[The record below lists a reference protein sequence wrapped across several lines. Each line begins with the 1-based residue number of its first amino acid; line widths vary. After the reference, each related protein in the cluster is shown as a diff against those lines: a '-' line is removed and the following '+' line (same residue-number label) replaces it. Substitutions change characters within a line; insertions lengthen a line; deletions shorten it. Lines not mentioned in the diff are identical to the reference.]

1 MKAGKVVKTFSTRDG
16 RQMVLR
22 FPRWEDLDD
31 LLDLINSLVDERA
44 NIVRDKRVARDE
56 EIDWLSRALASMEK
70 DEIFYLVAEADGN
83 VIANSE
89 ICRRAGAYEQHV
101 GVIGIAIRGGF
112 RDLGI
117 GTEMMNALT
126 TQGRTMGM
134 SVLEL
139 SVFAN
144 NERAIRVY
152 KKVGFAET
160 GRVPRKFFKEG
171 KYMDEI
177 IMTKLME

>member
-1 MKAGKVVKTFSTRDG
+1 MKAGRVVKTFSARDR
-16 RQMVLR
+16 RQVVLR
-22 FPRWEDLDD
+22 SPRWEDLDD
-31 LLDLINSLVDERA
+31 LLELINSLVDERA
-44 NIVRDKRVARDE
+44 NIVRDKRVSRDE
-56 EIDWLSRALASMEK
+56 EIDWLSRALARMEK
-70 DEIFYLVAEADGN
+70 DEIFYLVAEADGK

-89 ICRRAGAYEQHV
+89 ICRRTGGYEQHV
-101 GVIGIAIRGGF
+101 GVVGIAIREGF

-117 GTEMMNALT
+117 GTEMMNALI
-126 TQGRTMGM
+126 TQGQTMGL

-144 NERAIRVY
+144 NERAIHVY
-152 KKVGFAET
+152 KEVGFAET

-171 KYMDEI
+171 KYIDEI

>member
-1 MKAGKVVKTFSTRDG
+1 MKAGKVAKTFSARDG
-16 RQMVLR
+16 RQVVLR
-22 FPRWEDLDD
+22 SPRWEDLDD
-31 LLDLINSLVDERA
+31 LLELINSLVDERA
-44 NIVRDKRVARDE
+44 NIVRDRRATRHE
-56 EIDWLSRALASMEK
+56 EIDWLSRALARMEK
-70 DEIFYLVAEADGN
+70 DEIFYLVAEADGK

-89 ICRRAGAYEQHV
+89 IWRRTGAYEQHV
-101 GVIGIAIRGGF
+101 GAIGIAIRDGF

-117 GTEMMNALT
+117 GTEMMKALI

-144 NERAIRVY
+144 NERAVHVY
-152 KKVGFAET
+152 KKVGFTET
-160 GRVPRKFFKEG
+160 GKVPRKFFKEG
-171 KYMDEI
+171 KYIDEI